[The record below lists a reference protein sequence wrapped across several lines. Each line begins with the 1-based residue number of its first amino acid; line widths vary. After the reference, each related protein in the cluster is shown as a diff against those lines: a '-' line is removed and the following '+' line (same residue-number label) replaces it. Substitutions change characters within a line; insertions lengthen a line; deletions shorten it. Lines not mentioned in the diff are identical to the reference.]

1 MSLVVEN
8 CGTIGTMMN
17 DEQLLHLVEEI
28 DNKLVE
34 WGASNRLPPTSLAGV
49 ILGRI
54 VVMAQQTNTLDDL
67 SALLNSVQYGIIDTP
82 KDILH

>member
-1 MSLVVEN
+1 MKLVVEIY
-8 CGTIGTMMN
+8 GTIEIMIN

>member
-1 MSLVVEN
+1 MDDS
-8 CGTIGTMMN
+8 
-17 DEQLLHLVEEI
+17 QLLHLVEEI

-54 VVMAQQTNTLDDL
+54 VVMARQTNTTDDL
-67 SALLNSVQYGIIDTP
+67 SALLNSIQYGIIDNP
-82 KDILH
+82 KDIVH

>member
-1 MSLVVEN
+1 MDDN
-8 CGTIGTMMN
+8 
-17 DEQLLHLVEEI
+17 QLLHLVEEI

-54 VVMAQQTNTLDDL
+54 VVMAKHTNTMDDL

>member
-1 MSLVVEN
+1 MRLVVEIY
-8 CGTIGTMMN
+8 GTIEIMMN

>member
-1 MSLVVEN
+1 
-8 CGTIGTMMN
+8 MN

>member
-1 MSLVVEN
+1 MDDN
-8 CGTIGTMMN
+8 
-17 DEQLLHLVEEI
+17 QLLHLVEEI

-54 VVMAQQTNTLDDL
+54 VVMAKHTNTMDDL

-82 KDILH
+82 RENIH

>member
-1 MSLVVEN
+1 
-8 CGTIGTMMN
+8 MN

-49 ILGRI
+49 IIGRI
-54 VVMAQQTNTLDDL
+54 VVMAKHTNTMDDL

-82 KDILH
+82 KDIVH